1 MREGLGEFSMRS
13 SSSIMLW
20 RSSSVVMEMRE
31 SRSSFGSWYLREKGV
46 IGLLLKRVLERWDV
60 REERVVVVWWGREIK
75 RVSPPA

>member
-1 MREGLGEFSMRS
+1 
-13 SSSIMLW
+13 
-20 RSSSVVMEMRE
+20 MRE

-46 IGLLLKRVLERWDV
+46 VRLLLLLKRVLERWDV